1 MNGEMNDLN
10 VAWGGRATCVFDTC
24 TPEEVKIASL
34 SPLMDDMCFCTFFA
48 DFEHPQFFFSKGM
61 ADAIGQT
68 GSGAIFLPD
77 FLQHVC
83 EQDRAETARRYGE
96 FFTAAASGKADKIS
110 FQHSLSTSDKGPL
123 LLQVHMQ
130 VLQDGDKKSIWGA
143 ILDKTKTISERIVS
157 QLFAD
162 GIGECIYYYDTVMD
176 VCYLNTHFMN
186 TLKMKT
192 QYIENASCRIKE
204 YVHPDDYS
212 RIMDY
217 FMSYLNGES
226 RKPVGEFR
234 LLTSEG
240 KQIWMRTNG
249 ISNFD
254 VSGSLRYV
262 TGLFVDIS
270 DKKKT
275 ELLQQNI
282 IANSASVIFIA
293 DLEKDHMSFSDNLLK
308 IFPDASV
315 EFTGNII
322 ERIARRIVPEDQAHF
337 MEQIDQIMSGKADS
351 FNIEIRVRRSDGRKI
366 WISGRGKSFKDAA
379 NQSQMLVGTLVNL
392 SEMSQFK
399 EILEKSVSRNEITD
413 LPVRKRLVFDLEKVI
428 NDSNVL
434 SAAIILIDIK
444 EFHTYNDRFGRAAG
458 DEILRGI
465 SDMIAERLPSGGS
478 LFHINIDHFCVL
490 WPHASRVQVEN
501 FMAFLQEETA
511 RPLVVRNENIYVA
524 FAMSAALFPSCGCSA
539 DDLLINAEITLNK
552 VKRDK
557 RRHYSIFIPSDKK
570 EFTEKLNFESQLS
583 KSILNT
589 KDNFLLYYQP
599 LVDAQEEALIGAEAL
614 LRWISPSKDIISPE
628 HVITALEAT
637 GHMDGV
643 GAWVL
648 EQAIFQCSKW
658 ICEGVNPD
666 FVMHVN
672 ITAEDLMRPNYSSS
686 VISLL
691 SKYCLNPGN
700 LILEITETSLMKS
713 VSSCRQNLIRLRK
726 AGIKI
731 SLDDFGTGYSS
742 LNYLRELPVDEIKI
756 DRAFLEN
763 IHKDRY
769 NHSFISA
776 MIILAH
782 SIPRNVCIEGI
793 ETFEQADTVR
803 ALNADVF
810 QGFYFGKPITSVE
823 FEARFFAKSMKRS

>member
-1 MNGEMNDLN
+1 MNGEVNDLN
-10 VAWGGRATCVFDTC
+10 AAWGGRATCVFDTC
-24 TPEEVKIASL
+24 TPDEVKIANL
-34 SPLMDDMCFCTFFA
+34 APLMDDMCFCTFFA
-48 DFEHPQFFFSKGM
+48 DFEQQQFFFSKGM
-61 ADAIGQT
+61 ADAIGQA
-68 GSGAIFLPD
+68 GSGAVFLPD

-83 EQDRAETARRYGE
+83 EQDRAETARKYGE
-96 FFTAAASGKADKIS
+96 FFAAAACGKEHKIS
-110 FQHSLSTSDKGPL
+110 FQHSLSTSGKFPL
-123 LLQVHMQ
+123 WLQVHMQ
-130 VLQDGDKKSIWGA
+130 VIQDGDKKSVWGA
-143 ILDKTKTISERIVS
+143 ILDKTKTTSESILS

-162 GIGECIYYYDTVMD
+162 GIGECIYYYDIVTD
-176 VCYLNTHFMN
+176 VCYLNVHFMN
-186 TLKMKT
+186 ILKMNT
-192 QYIENASCRIKE
+192 QYIEHASCRLKDYI
-204 YVHPDDYS
+204 HPDDYT
-212 RIMDY
+212 RTMDY
-217 FMSYLNGES
+217 FMSYVNCNS
-226 RKPVGEFR
+226 REVVGEFR
-234 LLTSEG
+234 LLTTEG

-249 ISNFD
+249 MSNFD
-254 VSGSLRYV
+254 ISGSLHYI

-270 DKKKT
+270 DKKRM

-282 IANSASVIFIA
+282 IENSASVIFIA
-293 DLEKDHMSFSDNLLK
+293 DLEKDHMSFSDNIVR
-308 IFPDASV
+308 IFPDAST

-322 ERIARRIVPEDQAHF
+322 ERITRRIVPEDQVHF
-337 MEQIDQIMSGKADS
+337 MEQIDQIMLGKADS
-351 FNIEIRVRRSDGRKI
+351 FSVEIRVRRSDGSAT
-366 WISGRGKSFKDAA
+366 WISGRGKSFRDAA
-379 NQSQMLVGTLVNL
+379 DQSQMFVGTLVNL
-392 SEMSQFK
+392 SEMNQFK
-399 EILEKSVSRNEITD
+399 EILEKSGSRNEITD

-428 NDSNVL
+428 RDSRVL
-434 SAAIILIDIK
+434 SSAIILIDIK

-465 SDMIAERLPSGGS
+465 SDMIAQRLPGGGS
-478 LFHINIDHFCVL
+478 LYHINIDHFCVL

-501 FMAFLQEETA
+501 FMAFLHEETA
-511 RPLVVRNENIYVA
+511 RPLLVRNENIYVA

-539 DDLLINAEITLNK
+539 DDLLSNAEITLNK
-552 VKRDK
+552 VKSDK
-557 RRHYSIFIPSDKK
+557 RRHYSIFIPSDKR
-570 EFTEKLNFESQLS
+570 ELTEKLDFESQLS

-599 LVDAQEEALIGAEAL
+599 LVDAQGEALIGAEAL

-628 HVITALEAT
+628 RVITALEAT

-648 EQAIFQCSKW
+648 EQAIYQCSKW
-658 ICEGVNPD
+658 ICEGINSD

-672 ITAEDLMRPNYSSS
+672 ITAEDLMRSNYSSS

-782 SIPRNVCIEGI
+782 SIPRNVCIEGV

-810 QGFYFGKPITSVE
+810 QGFYFGKPISSVE
-823 FEARFFAKSMKRS
+823 FESRFFANSLKKI